1 MPSVTNPKVNPGNFK
16 PGNPGR
22 KAGTPNKLT
31 STVKML
37 VMGALEAKG
46 GQAWLEKQM
55 EKHPVAF
62 MALLSRIIPT
72 QIIGDLSYRYVAR
85 IPPPEKDS
93 QAWLKHYAPQPTQQL
108 PPPTKH

>member
-1 MPSVTNPKVNPGNFK
+1 MTANATSFK

-22 KAGTPNKLT
+22 PPDTRNTITK
-31 STVKML
+31 TVKML

-46 GQAWLEKQM
+46 GQKWLEEQM
-55 EKHPVAF
+55 VAHPVAF

-93 QAWLKHYAPQPTQQL
+93 QAWLKTYAPPALPAPTQ
-108 PPPTKH
+108 TKH